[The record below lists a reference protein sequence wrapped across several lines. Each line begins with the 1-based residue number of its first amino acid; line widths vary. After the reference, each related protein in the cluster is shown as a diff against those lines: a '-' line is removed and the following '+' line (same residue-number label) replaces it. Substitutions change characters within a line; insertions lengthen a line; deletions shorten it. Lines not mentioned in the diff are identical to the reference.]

1 MFTNSRCVTVDGI
14 FILIITYI
22 SCFSRWNL
30 VNTWDNTRPIREW
43 LNKTYREHDHEKL
56 SEVPKLLEMY
66 ADNPLPLIKR
76 IIKKYKIKTNRLPK
90 SIRSIMNEKKKGGK
104 TKSSKKAKETTS
116 KKSKATKES
125 KAKTS
130 KKSSKTNFFHCF
142 CEFDDWAAGKLK
154 RQSSKRRDRNRQKIS
169 MQGEALN
176 AIGEKSFEDMTKE
189 GKGFTILP
197 WYYNPC

>member
-1 MFTNSRCVTVDGI
+1 
-14 FILIITYI
+14 
-22 SCFSRWNL
+22 
-30 VNTWDNTRPIREW
+30 
-43 LNKTYREHDHEKL
+43 
-56 SEVPKLLEMY
+56 
-66 ADNPLPLIKR
+66 
-76 IIKKYKIKTNRLPK
+76 
-90 SIRSIMNEKKKGGK
+90 MNEKKKGGK

-130 KKSSKTNFFHCF
+130 KKSST
-142 CEFDDWAAGKLK
+142 AAGKLK

-189 GKGFTILP
+189 ELVEECKQLRMLTNALKG
-197 WYYNPC
+197 